1 MKNKYNYMKYRTL
14 GKTGIKSS
22 ILGFGAMRLPTIDNN
37 PEHVDINE
45 TEMMIEY
52 AINHGVNIFDTAWV
66 YHTTDR
72 SKPGVSE
79 TILGDILSRGFYD
92 KVHISTKM
100 PSWEIKSWEYFD
112 TTLDKQLERLK
123 TDTIDLFFVHSIKD
137 SFYEN
142 IKEGGLYEFVDR
154 AISDGRI
161 KHVCFSTHGSYELL
175 NQILDDY
182 DKWECVLTQLNYLD
196 ETDNT
201 GLRGVEKINELGLG
215 TIIMEPLRGGKL
227 AQKQPST
234 VQEIFK
240 KSSKSYTPL
249 EWAFN
254 YLWDK
259 KEVNCVLSGMS
270 SLEQVKENIKLV
282 DKTEIGI
289 LSDDDKKILRQVKEE
304 YDNLNHIK
312 CTSCNYCMP
321 CPHGVNIPKC
331 FREYNMDL
339 LGDETINSI
348 QYKFHMHEDRQAHN
362 CVNCKKCIE
371 SCPQSINI
379 PKELKV
385 VEKHFGA

>member
-1 MKNKYNYMKYRTL
+1 MKKL
-14 GKTGIKSS
+14 GFGLMRLPLLDKNNKSS
-22 ILGFGAMRLPTIDNN
+22 INQEQFNKMVDYFMENGFN
-37 PEHVDINE
+37 
-45 TEMMIEY
+45 Y
-52 AINHGVNIFDTAWV
+52 FDTA
-66 YHTTDR
+66 YTYLD
-72 SKPGVSE
+72 GNSE
-79 TILGDILSRGFYD
+79 IAFKKAVVERYPRESFLIAD
-92 KVHISTKM
+92 KLPIFDLKSTQHM
-100 PSWEIKSWEYFD
+100 YEIF
-112 TTLDKQLERLK
+112 DKQLERLK

-201 GLRGVEKINELGLG
+201 GLRGVEKINKLGLG

-348 QYKFHMHEDRQAHN
+348 QYKFHMHENRQAHN

>member
-161 KHVCFSTHGSYELL
+161 KHVCFSTHGFL
-175 NQILDDY
+175 
-182 DKWECVLTQLNYLD
+182 
-196 ETDNT
+196 
-201 GLRGVEKINELGLG
+201 
-215 TIIMEPLRGGKL
+215 
-227 AQKQPST
+227 
-234 VQEIFK
+234 
-240 KSSKSYTPL
+240 
-249 EWAFN
+249 
-254 YLWDK
+254 
-259 KEVNCVLSGMS
+259 
-270 SLEQVKENIKLV
+270 
-282 DKTEIGI
+282 
-289 LSDDDKKILRQVKEE
+289 
-304 YDNLNHIK
+304 
-312 CTSCNYCMP
+312 
-321 CPHGVNIPKC
+321 
-331 FREYNMDL
+331 
-339 LGDETINSI
+339 
-348 QYKFHMHEDRQAHN
+348 
-362 CVNCKKCIE
+362 
-371 SCPQSINI
+371 
-379 PKELKV
+379 
-385 VEKHFGA
+385 

>member
-1 MKNKYNYMKYRTL
+1 
-14 GKTGIKSS
+14 
-22 ILGFGAMRLPTIDNN
+22 MRLPTIDNN

-161 KHVCFSTHGSYELL
+161 KHVCFSTHVSYELL
-175 NQILDDY
+175 NQILDD
-182 DKWECVLTQLNYLD
+182 
-196 ETDNT
+196 
-201 GLRGVEKINELGLG
+201 
-215 TIIMEPLRGGKL
+215 
-227 AQKQPST
+227 
-234 VQEIFK
+234 
-240 KSSKSYTPL
+240 
-249 EWAFN
+249 
-254 YLWDK
+254 
-259 KEVNCVLSGMS
+259 
-270 SLEQVKENIKLV
+270 
-282 DKTEIGI
+282 
-289 LSDDDKKILRQVKEE
+289 
-304 YDNLNHIK
+304 
-312 CTSCNYCMP
+312 
-321 CPHGVNIPKC
+321 
-331 FREYNMDL
+331 
-339 LGDETINSI
+339 
-348 QYKFHMHEDRQAHN
+348 
-362 CVNCKKCIE
+362 
-371 SCPQSINI
+371 
-379 PKELKV
+379 
-385 VEKHFGA
+385 